1 FRYVQDQLKA
11 NGNELANLIYNR
23 NAIIYVCGD
32 IKVMV
37 RDVRETIAHLLQ
49 EHFDIPNIDQYM
61 QSLETSRR
69 YLLDI
74 WS

>member
-1 FRYVQDQLKA
+1 
-11 NGNELANLIYNR
+11 
-23 NAIIYVCGD
+23 
-32 IKVMV
+32 
-37 RDVRETIAHLLQ
+37 
-49 EHFDIPNIDQYM
+49 IPNIDQYM